1 MAEGSTPAEVWKIIL
16 VQTSRAQETQ
26 PGLKIMLFMR
36 YILLFDTSIT
46 GNKKWVLDNFSRRLY
61 NEIIGGES
69 MAEASDKKG
78 ILLQNLQDAGCDTQT
93 IGQCVSLAEEKQ
105 QEQLLSL
112 LANQKRTLLERVHK
126 NQDRIDCLDFL
137 IYQIEHGA
145 II

>member
-1 MAEGSTPAEVWKIIL
+1 
-16 VQTSRAQETQ
+16 
-26 PGLKIMLFMR
+26 
-36 YILLFDTSIT
+36 
-46 GNKKWVLDNFSRRLY
+46 
-61 NEIIGGES
+61 

-93 IGQCVSLAEEKQ
+93 IGQCVSLAEKKQ

-112 LANQKRTLLERVHK
+112 LANQKSTLLERVHK

-137 IYQIEHGA
+137 IYQIEHGT